1 MPSFF
6 VLTWGDTIIL
16 LVTCFNQ
23 SISALFMSVHIVIL
37 DPPKKAYIVTLP
49 DVCLDVHSA
58 CVCVGG
64 GVIIL
69 LAGYLPDVH
78 SVCVWGRGGVIIL
91 LAGYLP
97 DVHSVCVCVCVGGG
111 GGGSSF
117 CLLITYLMSILCV
130 WGVGGGSSFCLL
142 ITYLMS
148 ILCVWGGHHSAC

>member
-6 VLTWGDTIIL
+6 FLTWGDTIIL

-78 SVCVWGRGGVIIL
+78 SVCVEG
-91 LAGYLP
+91 
-97 DVHSVCVCVCVGGG
+97 
-111 GGGSSF
+111 SF
-117 CLLITYLMSILCV
+117 CLLVIYLMSIV
-130 WGVGGGSSFCLL
+130 WEWEGVR
-142 ITYLMS
+142 
-148 ILCVWGGHHSAC
+148 GHHSACWLPT